1 LAKGSK
7 NYRFLKQ
14 NYKNYNMSKKQPEV
28 YKEKLL
34 IALEKSLGIVTPACR
49 EVGISRD
56 RFYTYYHEDA
66 DFKKKVDDIQ
76 NIQLDFVENQMFKK
90 IKEGSEKSILF
101 YMRYRGK
108 GRGYTESL
116 DITTGGENLNDIKII
131 FVNGNEGDEGLGKTS
146 EN

>member
-1 LAKGSK
+1 
-7 NYRFLKQ
+7 
-14 NYKNYNMSKKQPEV
+14 MSKKQPEV